1 MSKDTIM
8 QRVAAWTADFEDN
21 TLLLE
26 TMEENEAD
34 AYLLDEAFNIM
45 SDLWSMNVNGEIRWG
60 VPNPS
65 GSRNPI
71 GDALKD
77 LT

>member
-34 AYLLDEAFNIM
+34 AYLLDQAYNIM

-60 VPNPS
+60 VPNPL

-71 GDALKD
+71 RDALRD

>member
-8 QRVAAWTADFEDN
+8 QRVAAWTADFEDS
-21 TLLLE
+21 TLLQE
-26 TMEENEAD
+26 TMEENEVD
-34 AYLLDEAFNIM
+34 AYLLDLAYDIM
-45 SDLWSMNVNGEIRWG
+45 SELWSMNVNGEIRWG
-60 VPNPS
+60 VSNPG

-77 LT
+77 LP

>member
-8 QRVAAWTADFEDN
+8 QRVAAWTADFEDS
-21 TLLLE
+21 TLLQE
-26 TMEENEAD
+26 TMEENEVD
-34 AYLLDEAFNIM
+34 AYLLDLAYDIM
-45 SDLWSMNVNGEIRWG
+45 SELWSMNVNGEIRWS

-65 GSRNPI
+65 SSRNPI
-71 GDALKD
+71 ADALKD